1 VPEEEQINLA
11 DYQITKR
18 YSDLL
23 TFHSLLKQEMKNF
36 LKKKGYNAD
45 NFPEFPGKKLFFN
58 KDKHFI
64 IKRIS

>member
-1 VPEEEQINLA
+1 MAEEGIKNLA

-36 LKKKGYNAD
+36 LKKNGYNID

-58 KDKHFI
+58 KDKQFI
-64 IKRIS
+64 FKRIT